1 MSKCFLIDLI
11 FPSLFL
17 LQVYSHL
24 GCCRLKTKLTEHEF
38 YKLISG
44 SAVGNSV
51 YTPRASL
58 RKTRNTS
65 VQVIYLFLSKLT
77 MILTLFLA
85 TAGDQRPGFDR
96 MQLHEE
102 KQHIQGAEPLHQAHA
117 LLVPQLEPH
126 KNIFSLTDN
135 PQQVSSSLPFFFLLS
150 PHVII
155 PSHPMDT
162 RPPSSPGPGGLLR
175 QGCGWDVTRGPTG
188 YRESL
193 PPSERRH

>member
-1 MSKCFLIDLI
+1 MIFNVILFWFKKKIYFI

-24 GCCRLKTKLTEHEF
+24 GYCRLKTKFTEHEL

-51 YTPRASL
+51 CAPRASL
-58 RKTRNTS
+58 RKTRKTS

-85 TAGDQRPGFDR
+85 TAGDQRLGFDR

-102 KQHIQGAEPLHQAHA
+102 KQHIQGAEPPHQAHA

-135 PQQVSSSLPFFFLLS
+135 PQQVSSSLPFFSLVPSRDHPVSSNGHTPSLLPWS
-150 PHVII
+150 
-155 PSHPMDT
+155 
-162 RPPSSPGPGGLLR
+162 RGLVASRLR
-175 QGCGWDVTRGPTG
+175 LGCN
-188 YRESL
+188 
-193 PPSERRH
+193 

>member
-117 LLVPQLEPH
+117 LPCH
-126 KNIFSLTDN
+126 
-135 PQQVSSSLPFFFLLS
+135 SSSLIKIFFLWLTIPNKSLLPFLFFFSCPLTWSSRL
-150 PHVII
+150 IQW
-155 PSHPMDT
+155 T
-162 RPPSSPGPGGLLR
+162 RA
-175 QGCGWDVTRGPTG
+175 
-188 YRESL
+188 L
-193 PPSERRH
+193 PPPLVPGACCVKAAVGM

>member
-1 MSKCFLIDLI
+1 MVFNVKMFFNWLNISILVSTAGVFTLRLLSPKDKIEFELKLI
-11 FPSLFL
+11 
-17 LQVYSHL
+17 
-24 GCCRLKTKLTEHEF
+24 EHEF

-51 YTPRASL
+51 YAPLASL

-85 TAGDQRPGFDR
+85 TAGDQRLGFDR

-135 PQQVSSSLPFFFLLS
+135 PQQVSSSLPFFFSCPVTWSSRL
-150 PHVII
+150 IQW
-155 PSHPMDT
+155 T
-162 RPPSSPGPGGLLR
+162 RA
-175 QGCGWDVTRGPTG
+175 
-188 YRESL
+188 L
-193 PPSERRH
+193 PPPLVPGACCVKAAVGM